1 MNIYLNGMNNVTLKG
16 FNVYSNVL
24 QEDNTTPLGSHHT
37 FHEIFY
43 IHIIPSGLVGVL
55 DDVTTRL
62 SNVFQNILNEMNN
75 VTPKE
80 FNVYSNV
87 LEEDNTTPLGSHLY
101 INQIFYTH
109 TIPSGLANFI

>member
-24 QEDNTTPLGSHHT
+24 QGDNTTPIGSHLSIHG
-37 FHEIFY
+37 IFY
-43 IHIIPSGLVGVL
+43 TYAIPSGLSGNL
-55 DDVTTRL
+55 
-62 SNVFQNILNEMNN
+62 EN
-75 VTPKE
+75 VTLKG
-80 FNVYSNV
+80 FNVYGNV